1 MLVSR
6 QREQEILRNSLK
18 EEQSSFI
25 AIYGRRR
32 VGKTFLVRETFGD
45 AIFFSHTGI
54 ADGTLKLQL
63 KAFYD
68 SAVTAGCDAPKVPKD
83 WIEAFSILKQSV
95 MKSRRRKKVIFLDEL
110 SWMDTPRSHFLT
122 ALEFFWNGWASGR
135 KDIVLIVCA
144 SATSWIMDNIVH
156 NKGGLHNR
164 LNDQIQ
170 LNPFT
175 LKECEELARA
185 NGLKTDRQD
194 ILQYYMALGGI
205 PYYWK
210 LLERGAS
217 TAQNFDRLFFTENA
231 RLRDEYEYLYAS
243 LFKKPEPYVA
253 IVSTLAKKKSGMT
266 RLELITAAHL
276 TNSGVTTK
284 KLRELEQCGF
294 IRRCREY
301 GKQRKDAVYQLIDSF
316 TLFYFS
322 FMANKSSDPHFW
334 MHSAGTP
341 KINTWKGLAFERVCL
356 LHSEQIRR
364 KLGIAG
370 VLTETYSWRCKADE
384 ETGISGSQIDLLI
397 CRKDRVI
404 NICEIKYS
412 DGPYSMTKAVYN
424 DVLNKINDFRL
435 STGTKYALFPTLITS
450 SEVKKNAYSEKMQAC
465 IDGDDLFL

>member
-284 KLRELEQCGF
+284 NSGSWSS
-294 IRRCREY
+294 
-301 GKQRKDAVYQLIDSF
+301 AVLSAAAA
-316 TLFYFS
+316 S
-322 FMANKSSDPHFW
+322 MANRGRMPSISSSTASHCFISALWPTNPRIRISGCIPRARRRSIRGRDWHLNGSACSTVSR
-334 MHSAGTP
+334 SAG
-341 KINTWKGLAFERVCL
+341 
-356 LHSEQIRR
+356 S
-364 KLGIAG
+364 
-370 VLTETYSWRCKADE
+370 
-384 ETGISGSQIDLLI
+384 SGSRG
-397 CRKDRVI
+397 C
-404 NICEIKYS
+404 
-412 DGPYSMTKAVYN
+412 
-424 DVLNKINDFRL
+424 
-435 STGTKYALFPTLITS
+435 
-450 SEVKKNAYSEKMQAC
+450 
-465 IDGDDLFL
+465 